1 MTDNVVMQGW
11 ALTGD
16 DANGYSATYYRN
28 SVGLVAIWQP
38 TWSLLLSKLTEYDSK
53 GIKK

>member
-1 MTDNVVMQGW
+1 MDNVVMQGW

-16 DANGYSATYYRN
+16 PSNGYSATYYRN

-38 TWSLLLSKLTEYDSK
+38 EWAMLLAKLTGYDEK
-53 GIKK
+53 GNKL